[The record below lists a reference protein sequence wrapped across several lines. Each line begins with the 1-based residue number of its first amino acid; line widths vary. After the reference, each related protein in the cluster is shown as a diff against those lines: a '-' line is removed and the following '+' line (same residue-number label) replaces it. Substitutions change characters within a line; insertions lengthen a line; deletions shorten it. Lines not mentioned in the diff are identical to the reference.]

1 MLKTIKENIE
11 TAVEIAEKLK
21 NLELKET
28 ILNLKEQILSIREEN
43 LALKEK
49 ITSDHQKENL
59 IFRDNMYWKKQ
70 ADGSEDGPFCSGCY
84 DKDGSLIRMHVF
96 RTVNICPVCD
106 KKIFNPEDYYE

>member
-11 TAVEIAEKLK
+11 TAVKIADKLK
-21 NLELKET
+21 SLELKET

-49 ITSDHQKENL
+49 IASDHQKENL

-84 DKDGSLIRMHVF
+84 DKQGIQVRMHVYPNCY
-96 RTVNICPVCD
+96 VCPACG
-106 KKIFNPEDYYE
+106 KKIFREEEY